1 MNLRRMTCAATVA
14 TALCIGAADA
24 PFAATIWGD
33 SVYGTLTFGSD
44 PLNYFDPANGFVP
57 SGYGNSAGLPV
68 TVGAGV
74 EFGYDDGSLLK
85 TSDFTGDSLA
95 LHNLV
100 RTTVSDLGPDSYNIH
115 SFFDIFTELSV
126 DGGATWIPSDS
137 PPVTIP
143 IGGGS
148 VTVAPNG
155 DELTME
161 WDGTFT
167 PGEYDLQIEFGV
179 PEPST
184 WAMILVGFAVF
195 GYAGARGRT
204 SVPAA

>member
-1 MNLRRMTCAATVA
+1 MAARPGYRV
-14 TALCIGAADA
+14 
-24 PFAATIWGD
+24 
-33 SVYGTLTFGSD
+33 TL
-44 PLNYFDPANGFVP
+44 
-57 SGYGNSAGLPV
+57 
-68 TVGAGV
+68 
-74 EFGYDDGSLLK
+74 
-85 TSDFTGDSLA
+85 
-95 LHNLV
+95 
-100 RTTVSDLGPDSYNIH
+100 
-115 SFFDIFTELSV
+115 
-126 DGGATWIPSDS
+126 